1 MMIDSAVFDT
11 NILIDYSNG
20 SEAAQRVVRTTTI
33 RAISQVTWVEFLV
46 GVPLPRIDRFKSF
59 LRKNFE
65 IIEPDLA
72 LSDYIID
79 LRRTRG
85 LKLPDATI
93 YATAKFL
100 GVPLITRN
108 TKDFDGRAPDVIVP
122 Y

>member
-1 MMIDSAVFDT
+1 MIDSAVFDT

-20 SEAAQRVVRTTTI
+20 NEDAQRVVRTTTI
-33 RAISQVTWVEFLV
+33 RTISQATWVEFLV

-79 LRRTRG
+79 LRRTRR

-108 TKDFDGRAPDVIVP
+108 TKDFDVTAPDVIVP